1 MTNETPGQVP
11 DGKKS
16 RRAVWKVEVRPF
28 YVTSPVD
35 VTVEQMKKLMEDRF
49 SDLYTKGIE
58 IHGDV
63 LVITLDHIGDD

>member
-1 MTNETPGQVP
+1 M
-11 DGKKS
+11 
-16 RRAVWKVEVRPF
+16 WKVEVRPF
-28 YVTSPVD
+28 YVTSPAD

>member
-1 MTNETPGQVP
+1 MTNETPGQLP
-11 DGKKS
+11 DSKS

-28 YVTSPVD
+28 YVTSPVN

-63 LVITLDHIGDD
+63 LVITLDHVADD

>member
-1 MTNETPGQVP
+1 MTNETSGQVP
-11 DGKKS
+11 DS
-16 RRAVWKVEVRPF
+16 ERRRSVWKVEVRPF
-28 YVTSPVD
+28 YVTSPVN

-63 LVITLDHIGDD
+63 LVITLDHVSDD